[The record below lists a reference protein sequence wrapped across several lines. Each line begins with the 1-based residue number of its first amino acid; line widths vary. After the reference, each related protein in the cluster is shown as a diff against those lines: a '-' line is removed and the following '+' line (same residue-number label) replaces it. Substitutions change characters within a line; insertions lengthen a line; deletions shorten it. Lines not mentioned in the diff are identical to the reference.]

1 MSLVDSPQLFINR
14 TLYLLSFTVEPLFV
28 LNILFSGIKWEY
40 GQIGKTDSL
49 LNIPQIDD
57 YAFSLDFH
65 TPDIYLVDEVEKM
78 YNALTHILD
87 HDQLKEDWFED
98 TDGDLKNRVAKFME
112 AFGYKEVSDADGD
125 GIPDHLDDEIG

>member
-1 MSLVDSPQLFINR
+1 MSEFQLQPGQGYI
-14 TLYLLSFTVEPLFV
+14 YV
-28 LNILFSGIKWEY
+28 GEY
-40 GQIGKTDSL
+40 FHKFGKSVPTEKKIGKIDSL

-65 TPDIYLVDEVEKM
+65 TPDIYLVEDVEKI
-78 YNALTHILD
+78 YKALTTILD

-112 AFGYKEVSDADGD
+112 AFGYKEVSDVDGD

>member
-1 MSLVDSPQLFINR
+1 MNEFQLNPGQGYI
-14 TLYLLSFTVEPLFV
+14 YV
-28 LNILFSGIKWEY
+28 GEY
-40 GQIGKTDSL
+40 FHKFGKDVPTEKKIGKTDSL

-65 TPDIYLVDEVEKM
+65 TPDIYLVEDVEKI
-78 YNALTHILD
+78 YKALTTILD

-112 AFGYKEVSDADGD
+112 AFGYKEVSDVDGD

>member
-1 MSLVDSPQLFINR
+1 MSEFQLQPGQGYI
-14 TLYLLSFTVEPLFV
+14 YV
-28 LNILFSGIKWEY
+28 GEY
-40 GQIGKTDSL
+40 FHKFGKSVPTEKKIGKIDSL

-65 TPDIYLVDEVEKM
+65 TPDIYLVDDVEKM
-78 YNALTHILD
+78 YSALTHILD

-112 AFGYKEVSDADGD
+112 AFGYKEVSDVDGD

>member
-1 MSLVDSPQLFINR
+1 MSEFQLQPGQGYI
-14 TLYLLSFTVEPLFV
+14 YV
-28 LNILFSGIKWEY
+28 GEY
-40 GQIGKTDSL
+40 FHKFGNSVPTEKKIGKIDSL

-65 TPDIYLVDEVEKM
+65 TPDIYLVDDVEKM
-78 YNALTHILD
+78 YSALTHILD

-98 TDGDLKNRVAKFME
+98 TDGDLKNRVAKFMA
-112 AFGYKEVSDADGD
+112 AFGYKEISDVDGD